1 MNEVSVS
8 PPGGD
13 DDGGLDRG
21 SGVALWRQ
29 IEQILEHEIS
39 TGRFRPG
46 SRMATE
52 QDLARRFKVNRHT
65 IRRALADLQEN
76 GLIRIEQGRGTFVH
90 EDLVDYP
97 VGRRTR
103 FSENL
108 IRQSRVP
115 VGTMLRGLE
124 LPAEPLIARAL
135 SLEVGT
141 PILVLDSAGE
151 ADGVRVSV
159 SSRYYPKALADGLI
173 ELYAETLSV
182 TESLRRLGIEDYY
195 RQYTRVTARL
205 PSSEDARYLH
215 QPKTR
220 PVLVTESLSVDPQ
233 GRPLEYGLTRF
244 ASDRIQLVVE
254 G

>member
-1 MNEVSVS
+1 MSELSVS
-8 PPGGD
+8 SSEGD
-13 DDGGLDRG
+13 LDRG

-29 IEQILEHEIS
+29 IERILETEIS
-39 TGRFRPG
+39 SGQFRPG
-46 SRMATE
+46 TRMATE
-52 QDLARRFKVNRHT
+52 LDLARRFNVNRHT

-115 VGTMLRGLE
+115 ESTLLRGVE
-124 LPAEPLIARAL
+124 VAADAMVAGAL
-135 SLEVGT
+135 SLPVGAT
-141 PILVLDSAGE
+141 VVVLDTVGE
-151 ADGVRVSV
+151 ADGVRVCV
-159 SSRYYPKALADGLI
+159 SSRYYPKALVPGLI
-173 ELYAETLSV
+173 EHVAETGSV
-182 TESLRRLGIEDYY
+182 TEALRRIGVEDYF

-205 PSSEDARYLH
+205 PSAEDARYLH

-220 PVLVTESLSVDPQ
+220 PVLVAESMSVDRE
-233 GRPLEYGLTRF
+233 GRSLEYGLTRF
-244 ASDRIQLVVE
+244 ASDRIQLIVDS
-254 G
+254 

>member
-1 MNEVSVS
+1 MSKGE
-8 PPGGD
+8 D
-13 DDGGLDRG
+13 ELDRG

-29 IEQILEHEIS
+29 IERILEEEIAG
-39 TGRFRPG
+39 GRFRPG

-52 QDLARRFKVNRHT
+52 QDLAKRFHVNRHT

-97 VGRRTR
+97 LGRRTR

-108 IRQSRVP
+108 LRQSRVP
-115 VGTMLRGLE
+115 VTTLLRGLE
-124 LPAEPLIARAL
+124 LAAEPMVARAL
-135 SLEVGT
+135 SLPSGAMV
-141 PILVLDSAGE
+141 LVLDTVGE
-151 ADGVRVSV
+151 ADEVRVCV
-159 SSRYYPKALADGLI
+159 SSRYYPKALAPGLL
-173 ELYAETLSV
+173 ELFAETGSV
-182 TESLRRLGIEDYY
+182 TESLRRIGIADYF

-205 PSSEDARYLH
+205 PSAEDARYLH
-215 QPKTR
+215 QPKSR
-220 PVLVTESLSVDPQ
+220 PVLVTESLSVDGE

-244 ASDRIQLVVE
+244 ASDRIQLVVD